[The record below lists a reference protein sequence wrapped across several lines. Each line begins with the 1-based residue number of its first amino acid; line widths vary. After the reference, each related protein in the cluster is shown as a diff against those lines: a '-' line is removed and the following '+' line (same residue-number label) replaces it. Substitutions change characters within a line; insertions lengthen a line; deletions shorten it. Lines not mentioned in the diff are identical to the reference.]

1 MLKSAKENCGNGS
14 CHTRSL
20 HQALVHFVL
29 STGEKCHRSCSS
41 AIALISPCGQGQA
54 AAESRKD
61 AGETARSPLPC
72 GQRQG
77 SRRARRASGH
87 PGTHRP
93 VPSRA
98 VPPPG
103 TPLPPAAQPGPRRR
117 RRRPARPLRG
127 PAPGSPRPRP
137 AANSPSWSCSHRPR
151 GFLPIRHRKMA
162 PGLATELLAGQLA
175 RGAPATSLRGRDGQ
189 REGPRP
195 AEPGEGATGG
205 AGPRGGTTHH
215 RSSPWPC
222 RRTEYPK
229 RVPLPP
235 RKSSGCWVSRL

>member
-93 VPSRA
+93 VPSRP
-98 VPPPG
+98 VPCRAAAG
-103 TPLPPAAQPGPRRR
+103 DAPAS
-117 RRRPARPLRG
+117 RRPARAPPPPPPPS
-127 PAPGSPRPRP
+127 PAPPRPSAGVSPP
-137 AANSPSWSCSHRPR
+137 APR
-151 GFLPIRHRKMA
+151 RQLTQ
-162 PGLATELLAGQLA
+162 LELLAPPAGVPPDP
-175 RGAPATSLRGRDGQ
+175 AP
-189 REGPRP
+189 ENGPGVGHR
-195 AEPGEGATGG
+195 AVGG
-205 AGPRGGTTHH
+205 PAGPRGARHEPAGQ
-215 RSSPWPC
+215 
-222 RRTEYPK
+222 RRAA
-229 RVPLPP
+229 
-235 RKSSGCWVSRL
+235 